1 MKEINLSN
9 KDLLNPK
16 QLESEFGISV
26 AKQYKLR
33 MRKNHGKPDTLPFIK
48 IGKTILYKRMD
59 IEAWLDRL
67 MIKGIDDE

>member
-1 MKEINLSN
+1 MQYIEPTN
-9 KDLLNPK
+9 KDFLTPK
-16 QLESEFGISV
+16 KLEKEFGISLI
-26 AKQYKLR
+26 KQSKMR

-67 MIKGIDDE
+67 MIKGIFDE